1 MISGLA
7 AKDDRPAVNR
17 LFRSLLKAEELD
29 RYLTSYPAGTVIQQY
44 GKPCLGVLLVRDG
57 CARVSQPLD
66 HGRTKTLCVVRT
78 GGAVGLTSCLS
89 DVPCRYTAQAETPV
103 NGYFVPAEL
112 IHERLR
118 EHPEA
123 YASIVQLLSSSLQ
136 AAYAHLRESRSQ
148 KPPRTHETEPVRGN

>member
-1 MISGLA
+1 MISGPT
-7 AKDDRPAVNR
+7 AKDERPAVDR
-17 LFRSLLKAEELD
+17 LFRSLLNAAELD
-29 RYLTSYPAGTVIQQY
+29 RYLISYPPGTVIQQY
-44 GKPCLGVLLVRDG
+44 GKPCLGVLLVKDG

-89 DVPCRYTAQAETPV
+89 DVPCRYTVLAETQV

-118 EHPEA
+118 RHPEA
-123 YASIVQLLSSSLQ
+123 YASVVRLLSSSLQ

-148 KPPRTHETEPVRGN
+148 KPPRTQEIEPVSGN